1 MNIASRSCCL
11 LLAISLALP
20 VVMPTTARA
29 ADDDPTNDIVA
40 FGLLGLVVGIL
51 VYVGWKMDK
60 QDKEPLSKLDSNQ
73 VLAATDDSRSRLL
86 FITAPTREDEQVAAV
101 GYGLSF

>member
-40 FGLLGLVVGIL
+40 FGLLGAVVGIL

-60 QDKEPLSKLDSNQ
+60 EDRQYFTEHNALRQAVADTD
-73 VLAATDDSRSRLL
+73 AAGQLRLISGGAREGEH
-86 FITAPTREDEQVAAV
+86 ITGL
-101 GYGLSF
+101 GYEFAF